1 MLRVGSFMCIRNRK
15 NVIAHY
21 ILFNSKFCK
30 SRMSIT
36 FNVFALKILDMVSG
50 NLGYKVQKGSFIKA
64 QCTKSFNF
72 EVGIGL
78 VRGSHALTSLL
89 LITCINSVSSLN

>member
-1 MLRVGSFMCIRNRK
+1 
-15 NVIAHY
+15 
-21 ILFNSKFCK
+21 
-30 SRMSIT
+30 MSIT
-36 FNVFALKILDMVSG
+36 FKVFALKILDIVNG

-64 QCTKSFNF
+64 QCTNFFFNF

-89 LITCINSVSSLN
+89 LITCMNSVSSLNCLQRKGI